1 MFAKKLVEHLSLGR
15 NDRRA
20 DRFQKI
26 IISPGTLDHGAMSSA
41 RVDQRLPPAAHDD
54 GCTRAAQ
61 PQPSLHLSPMLDIAS
76 MKVRQRSKIEE
87 IRTALLRAGTLTLDK
102 QAEVLGLSRSTTW
115 SILRATHKN
124 SGLSAGVI
132 NRILSSPRLP
142 ALARQRIFE
151 YIQERMAG
159 LYGHSARRR
168 REFAASLAIAQS
180 DETPSELKNPPLAS

>member
-41 RVDQRLPPAAHDD
+41 QVDQRLPPASSHV
-54 GCTRAAQ
+54 
-61 PQPSLHLSPMLDIAS
+61 SPMLDVAS
-76 MKVRQRSKIEE
+76 MKLRQRAKIKE

-102 QAEVLGLSRSTTW
+102 QAGVLGLSRSTTW
-115 SILRATHKN
+115 SILRANHKN

-132 NRILSSPRLP
+132 NRILSSPWLP
-142 ALARQRIFE
+142 TLARQRIFE
-151 YIQERMAG
+151 YIGERMAG

-168 REFAASLAIAQS
+168 REFAASLAIAQL
-180 DETPSELKNPPLAS
+180 DETPAELKNPPLAS